1 MNDISAYYDSV
12 APDYDRSRFDNSYG
26 QFIHSQ
32 EYGALTRMLNGT
44 PPAYT
49 LDLACGTG
57 RLLGLAGT
65 GFDLSARMLAEAR
78 RKFPDKNLV
87 AGDATR
93 LPFPDASFDAVFSL
107 HFLMHLNREQTQA
120 VLAEAWRVLRPGGRL
135 VVDFPSGK
143 RRQFT
148 GGHHYQNWHGSNA
161 GTLKEW
167 QSMTAE
173 QWQTIDI
180 QGVLFFPMHRLHP
193 RLRMPLLP
201 FDTWLCRSFLK
212 EYASYL
218 MLCLLKK

>member
-12 APDYDRSRFDNSYG
+12 APDYARSRFGNSYG
-26 QFIHSQ
+26 RFIHSQ

-44 PPAYT
+44 SPAHT

-107 HFLMHLNREQTQA
+107 HFLMHLDPAQTQA

-135 VVDFPSGK
+135 VIDFPSRK
-143 RRQFT
+143 RRQLT

-161 GTLKEW
+161 ATLQEW
-167 QSMTAE
+167 QGMTAE

-180 QGVLFFPMHRLHP
+180 QGVLFFPAHRLPP
-193 RLRMPLLP
+193 RLRIPLLP